1 MLGNFS
7 GTVTYSAAVTN
18 PPGTGTITF
27 NWVPGNIKTLNGIPD
42 SLTLNSVV
50 SAGVPFASYNIRVTA
65 NENGGPRTHF
75 RDYTLVVANVTGV
88 STQQNVANIYS
99 LRQNFPN
106 PFNPTTSI
114 DYSVAKQSVVSLKIF
129 DVLGREVAVLIN
141 NEVKQAG
148 SYNAEFNASNLP
160 SGVYYYQIKAGDF
173 TDTKKMILTK

>member
-1 MLGNFS
+1 
-7 GTVTYSAAVTN
+7 
-18 PPGTGTITF
+18 
-27 NWVPGNIKTLNGIPD
+27 
-42 SLTLNSVV
+42 
-50 SAGVPFASYNIRVTA
+50 
-65 NENGGPRTHF
+65 
-75 RDYTLVVANVTGV
+75 
-88 STQQNVANIYS
+88 